1 MNAEISGGSGSPS
14 EDRLSSG
21 PAASA
26 LVGADTCG
34 GGVAAN
40 IGADSVEGRADA
52 AEGVIRA
59 GGVLAVGTA
68 LDRPTDMTREG
79 NCKGLPIVSCSL
91 MVMFCELLAD
101 ADGGEDD
108 NDDDVP

>member
-1 MNAEISGGSGSPS
+1 M
-14 EDRLSSG
+14 
-21 PAASA
+21 
-26 LVGADTCG
+26 
-34 GGVAAN
+34 AAN
-40 IGADSVEGRADA
+40 TGADSAEGRADA

-68 LDRPTDMTREG
+68 LGRPSDMTWEG

>member
-1 MNAEISGGSGSPS
+1 M
-14 EDRLSSG
+14 
-21 PAASA
+21 
-26 LVGADTCG
+26 
-34 GGVAAN
+34 AAN

-68 LDRPTDMTREG
+68 FDRPTDMTREG

-91 MVMFCELLAD
+91 IFCELLAD
-101 ADGGEDD
+101 ADSDEDD
-108 NDDDVP
+108 NRDDDP